1 MLVWGRPWDPLAHLT
16 ATLKPGSPRG
26 CGNCGSGSRHP
37 QDMQSAWPR
46 QTVGFFF
53 FFGNE
58 LKP

>member
-1 MLVWGRPWDPLAHLT
+1 MLVWGLPWDPLAHLT
-16 ATLKPGSPRG
+16 ASLKRGSPRG

-53 FFGNE
+53 FLEMN
-58 LKP
+58 